1 MGPVCVMLPTGP
13 QFELPGGPPDGVVVL
28 RWDRRVDLPP
38 GAARVRFWSPPL
50 LVQGEVV
57 DRALTAMPDLQ
68 VVQLLSAGADAFV
81 GRVPPHVTLCDGR
94 GVHGSSTAEWV
105 LAGLLAAARQLPRF
119 VLAQARGEWDY
130 TPTGELNG
138 RRVLVVGAGD
148 VGEQIA
154 NRLAPFGVVPTMV
167 ARTARPG
174 VHPVQALPELLPA
187 HDVVILVV
195 PLTAPTRGLV
205 DQAFLARMPDGAI
218 LVNGARG
225 PVVDTDALTAELSSG
240 RLSAVLDVT
249 DPEPLPP
256 GHPLWT
262 VPPANLLLTPHVAGS
277 VSGFPG
283 RAMRLVRD
291 QLDRFLT
298 GQPLHNVVTGD
309 Y

>member
-1 MGPVCVMLPTGP
+1 VFVMLPTGP
-13 QFELPGGPPDGVVVL
+13 QFELPGEPPAGVVVL
-28 RWDRRVDLPP
+28 RWDQRVALPP
-38 GAARVRFWSPPL
+38 GVERVCFWAPPL
-50 LVQGEVV
+50 LVRGEVL
-57 DRALTAMPDLQ
+57 DRALAAMPDLRM
-68 VVQLLSAGADAFV
+68 VQLLSAGADAFV
-81 GRVPPHVTLCDGR
+81 GRVPPHVTLCDAR

-105 LAGLLAAARQLPRF
+105 LAGLLAAVRQLPRF

-154 NRLAPFGVVPTMV
+154 RRLAPFGVEPTMV

-174 VHPVQALPELLPA
+174 VHPVEALPGLLPA
-187 HDVVILVV
+187 HDVVVLVV
-195 PLTAPTRGLV
+195 PLTAQTRRLV
-205 DQAFLARMPDGAI
+205 DKAFLARMPDGAL

-225 PVVDTDALTAELSSG
+225 PVVDTDALTAELASG

-249 DPEPLPP
+249 DPEPLSPD
-256 GHPLWT
+256 HPLWT

-291 QLDRFLT
+291 QLDRFLA